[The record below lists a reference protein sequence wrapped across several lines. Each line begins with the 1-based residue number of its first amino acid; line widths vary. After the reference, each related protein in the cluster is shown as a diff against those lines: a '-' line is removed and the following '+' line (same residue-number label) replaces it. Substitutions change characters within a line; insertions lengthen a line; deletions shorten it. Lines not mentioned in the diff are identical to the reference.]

1 MSSPLIRELIAR
13 IDELHPLDR
22 DSLFEALAGV
32 LLARLDGADLWAEL
46 RELDGEGEC
55 SLARYV
61 INWLSDDD
69 AECDADDVLAAVQR
83 RRAAR
88 EGNHAAH

>member
-1 MSSPLIRELIAR
+1 MSSPLIRELMAR

-22 DSLFEALAGV
+22 DSLFDALAGV
-32 LLARLDGADLWAEL
+32 LLARLDGADLWDEL

-55 SLARYV
+55 SLAHYV
-61 INWLSDDD
+61 INWLAD
-69 AECDADDVLAAVQR
+69 ADEACDADEVLAAVHR

-88 EGNHAAH
+88 EGNHAPH

>member
-1 MSSPLIRELIAR
+1 MSSPLIRELVAR

-22 DSLFEALAGV
+22 DSLFDALAGV
-32 LLARLDGADLWAEL
+32 LLARLDGADLWDEL

-55 SLARYV
+55 SLAHYV
-61 INWLSDDD
+61 IKWLADEEEADD
-69 AECDADDVLAAVQR
+69 ADEVLAEIHQ